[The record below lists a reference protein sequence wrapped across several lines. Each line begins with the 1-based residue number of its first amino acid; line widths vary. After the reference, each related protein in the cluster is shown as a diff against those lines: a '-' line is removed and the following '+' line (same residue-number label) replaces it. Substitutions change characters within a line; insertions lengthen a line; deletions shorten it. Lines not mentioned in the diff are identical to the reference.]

1 MLSRAL
7 FFSHFFLSQSCNV
20 YAFVHGESLC
30 QLRSPCFSS
39 WLGCSLC
46 LFTCLR
52 PKGHTRMLFQKISL
66 GFPSCPTTYSA
77 KSGSVKVQLWCRE
90 DERSLLWSPNN
101 ADQLITQDSML
112 WASRRSLNLIAHKTL
127 SLIWAQET
135 VFRPLAVDTNVWT
148 NSHIFIFIII
158 FVGSLKNAYF
168 YKQQ

>member
-1 MLSRAL
+1 MFTISWTVKVCVNSGVFVFFVARTLSVLVSWDQKLIPGIGCYFKRFPWDFPLAL
-7 FFSHFFLSQSCNV
+7 
-20 YAFVHGESLC
+20 
-30 QLRSPCFSS
+30 
-39 WLGCSLC
+39 
-46 LFTCLR
+46 
-52 PKGHTRMLFQKISL
+52 
-66 GFPSCPTTYSA
+66 TTYGA
-77 KSGSVKVQLWCRE
+77 KSGSVKFRLWRRE

-135 VFRPLAVDTNVWT
+135 FFRPLAVDTNVWT

-158 FVGSLKNAYF
+158 FVGSLKNAHF